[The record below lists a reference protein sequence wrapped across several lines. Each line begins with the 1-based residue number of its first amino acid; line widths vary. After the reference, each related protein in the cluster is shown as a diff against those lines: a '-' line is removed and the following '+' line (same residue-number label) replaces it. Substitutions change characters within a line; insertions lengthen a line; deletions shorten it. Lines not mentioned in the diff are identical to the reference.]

1 VFRVFVRAHTG
12 AVVTL
17 LVAVA
22 TRPPPDSIWDYLE
35 LRRMARTPTLS
46 YCSPLLF
53 LCIPVFVFAALTA
66 T

>member
-1 VFRVFVRAHTG
+1 
-12 AVVTL
+12 VVTL

-53 LCIPVFVFAALTA
+53 LCIPVFVCFRSPNGNVNVKTQH
-66 T
+66 